1 MRYAM
6 YEFSTVAATI
16 LNSIK
21 EWIHCEYFKFF
32 DAITVLLF
40 GDLRQLPTS
49 CGSLMYSSLGEGGG
63 NNWAVGLLS
72 KFDLSLYLCLGYVD
86 SEAVACGVKQSKE

>member
-49 CGSLMYSSLGEGGG
+49 CWWQPHVFIFGGG
-63 NNWAVGLLS
+63 G
-72 KFDLSLYLCLGYVD
+72 G
-86 SEAVACGVKQSKE
+86 